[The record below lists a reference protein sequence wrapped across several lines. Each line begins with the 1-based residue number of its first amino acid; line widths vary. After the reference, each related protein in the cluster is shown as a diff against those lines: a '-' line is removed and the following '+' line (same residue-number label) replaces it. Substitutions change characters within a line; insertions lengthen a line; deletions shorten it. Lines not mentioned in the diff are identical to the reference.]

1 ASDPAP
7 DNLVNLVHKYTL
19 LCIIIKISRRITFF
33 GSFFPQ
39 VFVRMDPLPSQIL
52 PLLSQDIPEAL
63 FEAYFK
69 FL

>member
-1 ASDPAP
+1 IHRSIQPP
-7 DNLVNLVHKYTL
+7 MQHHK
-19 LCIIIKISRRITFF
+19 IGQRITFF